1 MISFIFLESE
11 LYVDFRTLTELTSV
25 SRSTLYR
32 RLIRNVPRKKYGN
45 KKLVLYK
52 DILTNPILSK
62 IIDKH
67 ELPANI
73 WTIQGQEVAKEN

>member
-1 MISFIFLESE
+1 MA
-11 LYVDFRTLTELTSV
+11 SV

-62 IIDKH
+62 IINNH

-73 WTIQGQEVAKEN
+73 WKLQSQEVEKKD

>member
-1 MISFIFLESE
+1 MIPIIVFENE
-11 LYVDFRTLTELTSV
+11 LYVEFRVLTSLTSK

-32 RLIRNVPRKKYGN
+32 RLVRSVSRRTYGN

-62 IIDKH
+62 IINKH
-67 ELPANI
+67 DLHTNL
-73 WTIQGQEVAKEN
+73 

>member
-1 MISFIFLESE
+1 MIPIIVFENE
-11 LYVDFRTLTELTSV
+11 LYVEFRVLTSLTSK

-32 RLIRNVPRKKYGN
+32 RLVRSVSRRTYGN

-62 IIDKH
+62 IINKH
-67 ELPANI
+67 DLHSNL
-73 WTIQGQEVAKEN
+73 